1 MVQQRLRDSGYSI
14 SVHNQNKHNYKTKV
28 RRVECKQTK
37 NQIKKDITKTG
48 KELDFC
54 STYDIGEY
62 SKIKIASDLEN
73 WIKKTTSYINF
84 ISSTYDRFRGIQIHQ
99 SYLVNFF

>member
-1 MVQQRLRDSGYSI
+1 MVQQRLRDSRYSI

-54 STYDIGEY
+54 STYDIDEY
-62 SKIKIASDLEN
+62 SKIKIASPRTRVHAAPAGCWLE
-73 WIKKTTSYINF
+73 IPT
-84 ISSTYDRFRGIQIHQ
+84 
-99 SYLVNFF
+99 